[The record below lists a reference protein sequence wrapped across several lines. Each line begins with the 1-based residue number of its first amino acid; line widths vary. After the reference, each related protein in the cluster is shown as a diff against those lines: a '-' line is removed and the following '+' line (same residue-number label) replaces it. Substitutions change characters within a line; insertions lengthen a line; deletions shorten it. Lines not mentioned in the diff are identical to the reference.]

1 MGLSSLYSRVTIKK
15 AISKVIRTA
24 AAACA
29 VILASPSSA
38 QVLNKE
44 VDLGGQKVGVFL
56 EAMDGKCVKAKPI
69 MVNKMVCFHLQVK
82 GANDAWL
89 KGLRVLKFDAVMPGH
104 HHGMI
109 TRSKVTAKKTGEYLI
124 EGVKLHMPG
133 DWLLELKLE
142 QGQASTQVAIPLKL

>member
-15 AISKVIRTA
+15 AISNVISA
-24 AAACA
+24 AAAASA
-29 VILASPSSA
+29 VTLASPSSA

-69 MVNKMVCFHLQVK
+69 MVNKMLCFHLQVK

-89 KGLRVLKFDAVMPGH
+89 KGLKVLKFDALMPGH

-109 TRSKVTAKKTGEYLI
+109 TRPKITAKNSGEYLI
-124 EGVKLHMPG
+124 EGVKLHMAG
-133 DWLLELKLE
+133 DWVLELKLE
-142 QGQASTQVAIPLKL
+142 QGQGAAQVAIPLKL